1 MQILCCCMHFFAIQ
15 CLFYCMA
22 QVSLAYV
29 MNNVLH
35 VVVPFLLCRDQ
46 QGNIT
51 ILLLPL
57 IMVQKVM

>member
-1 MQILCCCMHFFAIQ
+1 
-15 CLFYCMA
+15 MA

-29 MNNVLH
+29 MNNVLD
-35 VVVPFLLCRDQ
+35 VVVQFLLCRDQ